1 MCRLYGLYYD
11 YKGCIFSFFSLLQQ
25 HTSVSKLNDGE
36 LKALLDEA
44 ITYKNPKDREG
55 KSALFKDLLLEA
67 EENER
72 NARAA
77 SAGGSEL
84 VRYCNPSAKRHGRT
98 RRSETSCCSSISENV
113 THGGSLNN
121 LAKEELYGIVSSHT
135 NRPPKK
141 SVSARQR
148 EGGSLPCDVNVGVCG
163 LDRSFLVE
171 EVRKSKLEHQQQE
184 QPQKNAETERLLEH
198 DTLNRNYGVT
208 GGGGGGGGGGA
219 GEQPTTTE
227 IVPTRIPRI
236 PVKYTSSAIL
246 HVGKFVADVFVL
258 FDWLLF
264 FFCFCL
270 QNKGN
275 DGDVTLSALDN
286 SAPDKVNETATN
298 NACTLNA
305 NYNVLISGASIF
317 NSRTMD
323 DKVINWLLLLL
334 CVPVLCC
341 LFANTFR

>member
-1 MCRLYGLYYD
+1 M
-11 YKGCIFSFFSLLQQ
+11 
-25 HTSVSKLNDGE
+25 NDGE

-84 VRYCNPSAKRHGRT
+84 VRYCNPSAKRHGRN
-98 RRSETSCCSSISENV
+98 RRSETSCKSISENV

-121 LAKEELYGIVSSHT
+121 LAKEELYEIVSQV
-135 NRPPKK
+135 NRQKK

-163 LDRSFLVE
+163 LDRSFILE
-171 EVRKSKLEHQQQE
+171 EAAKRSKQQKQQQQQQQQQE
-184 QPQKNAETERLLEH
+184 EQQQKKNLDGAMEGDRLLEH
-198 DTLNRNYGVT
+198 DALNRDYG
-208 GGGGGGGGGGA
+208 GSA
-219 GEQPTTTE
+219 DQQRETTE

-246 HVGKFVADVFVL
+246 HVGK
-258 FDWLLF
+258 
-264 FFCFCL
+264 
-270 QNKGN
+270 
-275 DGDVTLSALDN
+275 
-286 SAPDKVNETATN
+286 
-298 NACTLNA
+298 
-305 NYNVLISGASIF
+305 
-317 NSRTMD
+317 
-323 DKVINWLLLLL
+323 
-334 CVPVLCC
+334 
-341 LFANTFR
+341 